1 MDKVSED
8 YALEKIKELL
18 FGGSRE
24 EIELA
29 LMLAESNEIDLS
41 LMEDGIKKILAVAK
55 IQPRLGEWTAAKMEN
70 LIYPL
75 GIVLTLCIDE
85 EAAPLI
91 EMPAEL
97 GLFRNL
103 GIVELHSL
111 GLLNLPCEIQYLR
124 GLRSL
129 SVKHN
134 QLQKLPEEIGSLLRL
149 KSLNLHDNLLT
160 ALPDSL
166 QHLAALE
173 VLELSKNPNLK
184 EIPYWVSRLPSLKR
198 LVLDKDVFGSKV
210 SPQLLPIPDS
220 LSIEW
225 EHIRPKF

>member
-1 MDKVSED
+1 MDKVSD
-8 YALEKIKELL
+8 DNALEKIKALL
-18 FGGSRE
+18 FSGRRE

-29 LMLAESNEIDLS
+29 LLLAESNEIDLS
-41 LMEDGIKKILAVAK
+41 AMEAGIKKILSVAK
-55 IQPRLGEWTAAKMEN
+55 IQPRFREWADARMEN

-75 GIVLTLCIDE
+75 EIVLTLCIDE
-85 EAAPLI
+85 EAAPMT
-91 EMPAEL
+91 EMPGEM

-111 GLLNLPCEIQYLR
+111 GLLSLPSEIQHLR

-184 EIPYWVSRLPSLKR
+184 EIPYWLSRLPSLKR
-198 LVLDKDVFGSKV
+198 LVLDKDVFFGEL
-210 SPQLLPIPDS
+210 PAQLLPVPDS
-220 LSIEW
+220 LSVEW
-225 EHIRPKF
+225 ERIKPKF